1 MKYMYTYLQ
10 VSSNAPFVLFY
21 RRIGTNLDCGR
32 FGYNLLGALKAGSYG
47 LVGVYA
53 IYIDLQIQSV
63 DG

>member
-1 MKYMYTYLQ
+1 MKYMCMYLQ
-10 VSSNAPFVLFY
+10 VGSNVPFGLLY
-21 RRIGTNLDCGR
+21 RRIGTNLYCGI

-53 IYIDLQIQSV
+53 IYIDLQIRSV